1 MKPPEALLTALGLTR
16 FVALDLETTG
26 LEEDCEIIEIGLAC
40 FEAGQVV
47 SRLSTLVKPRQAV
60 PPRILHLTGIDPRKL
75 KKAPPLDEVLDG
87 ALELIGSSPLV
98 AHNLDFD
105 QGVLSRNAARVGRPW
120 RPAVPGYDTV
130 PLARVLLPMNPSHRL
145 SEVAAALDV
154 PLLNAHRALDDA
166 EAAGEILVRLVSLG
180 TGLDLAVLRRLALLA
195 GGSGDVQEG
204 FFQGLLD
211 WVKAN
216 GPTEL
221 WRRAQ
226 PPCRDNLYETSGGH
240 GREPEFDATRWFGE
254 EGRLQASVEGFRR
267 RTQQEELARAAGGL
281 LASDPPEGHP
291 AVLAAEAAT
300 GTGKSFAYLM
310 PALVT
315 GAARR
320 DAGGGPVV
328 VSTHTRNLQD
338 QLFDKDIPRLGRLLE
353 RPLRAALLKGRG
365 NYLCQRRLE
374 RLLDEC
380 RERLSPRERLEL
392 MPVVT
397 WAALTRSGDA
407 EECTGFRAH
416 QLPRLWALVRS
427 EGAACANPG
436 CRGSAAGRESATRS
450 DGGPAS
456 HGGPVCFGARARLQ
470 AQSAHLVVVN
480 HSLLL
485 ADLGVEHGILGSFD
499 TLIVDEAHQFGRS
512 ADQHLRRAFSFQHLE
527 GRLRGLHDPQAQGR
541 GLLRQLRAAW
551 SARDAALEQVEPGLR
566 RLEEAAEVV
575 DALLEPVARARGEL
589 SRVQRERHGEA
600 LARQRYTQKER
611 LKGENNPLRLLAEPC
626 RELAPLLAALPA
638 RLAGLETALEGA
650 REDVVVALLAELRG
664 AAEALAQDAELFALL
679 LDEDD
684 GGGETV
690 SWTELHP
697 VSVETVFQRLPVEA
711 GARLAEQLWGP
722 LRRVLLTSATLT
734 VEGRFDW
741 LLGRLGLDQLPD
753 PPATVVYGS
762 PFQLERQARCFVP
775 TWLPEASGPQVEGF
789 ARELAALVGWTSANL
804 GRGTLVLFTSY
815 SLLSRCQT
823 ALQRELDT
831 ERTPLLVQGLDGS
844 RHELLERFRQARNAV
859 LLGVDSFWEGVD
871 VPGEALQILVMT
883 KLPFDVPGEPLL
895 DARGERI
902 QRRGGNAF
910 RDLSLPEAVI
920 RFRQGFGRLIRHET
934 DKGVFLLLDSRVAR
948 KDYGKVFQA
957 SLPLP
962 ARPVLRPEDLQRE
975 LRSFFG

>member
-1 MKPPEALLTALGLTR
+1 MRPPDGLLESLGLGR

-26 LEEDCEIIEIGLAC
+26 LEEDCEIIELGLAS

-47 SRLSTLVKPRQAV
+47 SRLSSLVKPRQAV

-75 KKAPPLDEVLDG
+75 KKAPPLDEVLAE
-87 ALELIGSSPLV
+87 ALALVGDSPLV

-105 QGVLSRNAARVGRPW
+105 QGVLVRNAARAGRPW
-120 RPAVPGYDTV
+120 RPAVPGFDTV
-130 PLARVLLPMNPSHRL
+130 PLSRVMLPLNPSHRL
-145 SEVAAALDV
+145 SEVAAALSV

-166 EAAGEILVRLVSLG
+166 EAAGEILVRLTALG
-180 TGLDLAVLRRLALLA
+180 TGLDLSVLRRLALLA
-195 GGSGDVQEG
+195 GGTGDVQEG

-211 WVKAN
+211 WVKSN
-216 GPTEL
+216 GSTEL

-226 PPCRDNLYETSGGH
+226 PPRRDNLYETSGGQ
-240 GREPEFDATRWFGE
+240 GREPDFDAAHWFGE
-254 EGRLQASVEGFRR
+254 AGRLQASVEGFRR

-380 RERLSPRERLEL
+380 RERLSPKERLEL
-392 MPVVT
+392 LPVVS

-407 EECTGFRAH
+407 EECTGFRAY
-416 QLPRLWALVRS
+416 QSPRLWTLVRS

-436 CRGSAAGRESATRS
+436 CRGSATRS

-485 ADLGVEHGILGSFD
+485 ADLGVEHGILGPFD

-527 GRLRGLHDPQAQGR
+527 GRLRGLHDPAAQGR

-551 SARDAALEQVEPGLR
+551 SAREAALDQLEAGLR
-566 RLEEAAEVV
+566 RLEEAAEAV

-589 SRVQRERHGEA
+589 ARVQRERHGEA

-626 RELAPLLAALPA
+626 RELAPLLAALPG
-638 RLAGLETALEGA
+638 RLGALESALEGA
-650 REDVVVALLAELRG
+650 REDTVTALLAELRG
-664 AAEALAQDAELFALL
+664 AAEALAQDAELFSLL
-679 LDEDD
+679 LEEDD

-697 VSVETVFQRLPVEA
+697 VNVETVFLRLPVEA
-711 GARLAEQLWGP
+711 GPRLAEQLWGP
-722 LRRVLLTSATLT
+722 LKRVLLTSATLT
-734 VEGRFDW
+734 VEGRFHW

-753 PPATVVYGS
+753 APETLVFGS

-775 TWLPEASGPQVEGF
+775 TWLPEASGPQVESF
-789 ARELAALVGWTSANL
+789 ARELGALVGWTSAAL
-804 GRGTLVLFTSY
+804 GRGTLILFTSY

-823 ALQRELDT
+823 ALQQELDT

-844 RHELLERFRQARNAV
+844 RHELLERFRQAKNAV

-871 VPGEALQILVMT
+871 VPGEALQLLVMT

-934 DKGVFLLLDSRVAR
+934 DKGVFLLLDGRVAR